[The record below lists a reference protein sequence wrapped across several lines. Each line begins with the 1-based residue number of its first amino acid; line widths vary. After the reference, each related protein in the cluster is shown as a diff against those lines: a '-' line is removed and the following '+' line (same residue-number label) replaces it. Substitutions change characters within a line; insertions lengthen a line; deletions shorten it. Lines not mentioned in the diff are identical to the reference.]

1 MSEKKDYELKI
12 GSVYTVT
19 VKEKE
24 VTGTF
29 CGYAMI
35 GSETAL
41 VIEDENG
48 TVYVSADSVVMM
60 RLIRKAPENEPE
72 SPKDVYYG

>member
-24 VTGTF
+24 VTGAF